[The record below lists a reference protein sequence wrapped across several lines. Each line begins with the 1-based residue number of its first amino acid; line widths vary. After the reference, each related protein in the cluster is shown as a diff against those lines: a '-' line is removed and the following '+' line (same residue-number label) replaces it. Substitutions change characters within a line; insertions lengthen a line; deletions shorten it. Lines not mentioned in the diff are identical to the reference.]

1 MRAAATM
8 WLMVRCGGNGQW
20 MVKVGVD
27 VGRRLLQLLRE
38 SKSRK
43 DRGQGLVRGGVTDD
57 G

>member
-1 MRAAATM
+1 M